1 MNEELFG
8 KLHEEE
14 QYGLFGIEHNKQCF
28 LQSVVCSC
36 YLCGAPIPDKKDH
49 YEMYGEK
56 VCKSCCDEQSD
67 LMLRMSG
74 HEY

>member
-1 MNEELFG
+1 MMKKVAKIGNQPDVKNLAA
-8 KLHEEE
+8 
-14 QYGLFGIEHNKQCF
+14 QCAIH
-28 LQSVVCSC
+28 SVVCSC
-36 YLCGAPIPDKKDH
+36 YLCDAPIPEKKDQ

-67 LMLRMSG
+67 MMLRMSG